1 MRNAEICIGNG
12 PQEASDKLM
21 DIREET
27 GAGDDEQGM
36 QEARAKPTQ
45 RNRRRKQPRLPLLTA
60 YLLIYRSKKHTT
72 RPGLTRMV
80 QQAARP
86 EEEAEAEEACYDD
99 WEPAARFYRTHQE
112 KDGPDPDRH
121 TNIWQE
127 YCNVKDVYSDFDL

>member
-1 MRNAEICIGNG
+1 
-12 PQEASDKLM
+12 M

-45 RNRRRKQPRLPLLTA
+45 RNRRRKQPRLLLLVGC
-60 YLLIYRSKKHTT
+60 LLIYRSKKHTM
-72 RPGLTRMV
+72 RRGSLTRMV